1 MYVSKQVR
9 YPWIISIHLFVE
21 DVIFMDKCHTEIAF
35 MKLRITRKILML
47 MMMACLDVYNEDD
60 MDNEDLPEDDFK

>member
-1 MYVSKQVR
+1 
-9 YPWIISIHLFVE
+9 
-21 DVIFMDKCHTEIAF
+21 MDKYHTEIAF
-35 MKLRITRKILML
+35 LKLRITRKILML